1 MADTPFTI
9 SFDSGLK
16 DRVALVTGGTRSV
29 GEGIATALARAG
41 ATVYITGT
49 STPEETARRIADKTG
64 NPNLVGI
71 KLDHLDDAATAAFFK
86 HLEAEQN
93 GQLDILVNNAIG
105 AAQYVLTQDYDPNA
119 RFFERPI
126 GIWDSVHRIGLRSA
140 WLMAWHAAPLMVAR
154 QSGLIVN
161 IGSFGGVE
169 HYLDTSHNIGKTGL
183 DRFSFDAGEELKPDN
198 VGVVSL
204 YPGLVL
210 TDRVLELY
218 GERVRRSKAKET
230 PEFVGRAVVALAQ
243 DSQLLRKTGKVV
255 MACELA
261 AEYGYT
267 DIDGN
272 LPADPVMKKL
282 RETMSKPP
290 QRWVKDW

>member
-1 MADTPFTI
+1 MAEG
-9 SFDSGLK
+9 SARVVFDSGLAGQ
-16 DRVALVTGGTRSV
+16 VALVTGGTRSV

-49 STPEETARRIADKTG
+49 STPEASARRIAEATDNEQVIG
-64 NPNLVGI
+64 V
-71 KLDHLDDAATAAFFK
+71 KLDHLDDAATAQFFER
-86 HLEAEQN
+86 LVSEQN

-105 AAQYVLTQDYDPNA
+105 AAQFVLTDDYDPKA

-183 DRFSFDAGEELKPDN
+183 DRFSFDAGQELKPDQ
-198 VGVVSL
+198 VAVVSL

-210 TDRVLELY
+210 TERVLRLY
-218 GERVRRSKAKET
+218 GERVRHSKAKET
-230 PEFVGRAVVALAQ
+230 PEFVGRAVVALRQ
-243 DSQLLRKTGKVV
+243 DPQLMAKTGKVV

-261 AEYGYT
+261 EEYGYV

-282 RETMSKPP
+282 RETMSRPP
-290 QRWVKDW
+290 ERWVKDW

>member
-1 MADTPFTI
+1 MSAVSFTT
-9 SFDSGLK
+9 GLEG
-16 DRVALVTGGTRSV
+16 RVAIVTGGTRSV

-49 STPEETARRIADKTG
+49 SNPDEAARRIGEQTG
-64 NPNLVGI
+64 NAKVIGV
-71 KLDHLDDAATAAFFK
+71 KLDHLDDAATAEFYRR
-86 HLEAEQN
+86 LESEQN
-93 GQLDILVNNAIG
+93 GQLDILINNAIG
-105 AAQYVLTQDYDPNA
+105 AAQYVLTEDYNPKA

-140 WLMAWHAAPLMVAR
+140 WLMAWHAAPLMVTR
-154 QSGLIVN
+154 QTGLIVN
-161 IGSFGGVE
+161 ISSFGGVE

-183 DRFSFDAGEELKPDN
+183 DRFSFDAGQELRPDN
-198 VGVVSL
+198 IAVVSL

-218 GERVRRSKAKET
+218 GEKVRHSKAKES
-230 PEFVGRAVVALAQ
+230 PEFVGRAVVALHQ
-243 DSQLLRKTGKVV
+243 DPKLMNKTGKVL

-261 AEYGYT
+261 EEFGYL

-282 RETMSKPP
+282 RETMSRPP
-290 QRWVKDW
+290 ERWVLDW

>member
-1 MADTPFTI
+1 MSFT
-9 SFDSGLK
+9 FDSGLEAT
-16 DRVALVTGGTRSV
+16 VCVVTGGTRSV

-41 ATVYITGT
+41 STVYITGT
-49 STPEETARRIADKTG
+49 STPQATALKISEETG
-64 NPNLVGI
+64 NDNVIGVQ
-71 KLDHLDDAATAAFFK
+71 LDHLDDAATADFYARIK
-86 HLEAEQN
+86 AEQN

-105 AAQYVLTQDYDPNA
+105 AAQYVLTGDYVPDA
-119 RFFERPI
+119 RFYERPV

-161 IGSFGGVE
+161 ISSFGGVE

-183 DRFSFDAGEELKPDN
+183 DRFSFDAGQELKADN
-198 VGVVSL
+198 VAVVSL

-210 TDRVLELY
+210 TDRVIELY
-218 GERVRRSKAKET
+218 GERVRHSKAKET
-230 PEFVGRAVVALAQ
+230 PEFVGRAVVALQQ
-243 DSQLLRKTGKVV
+243 DPGLMKKTGKVL

-261 AEYGYT
+261 EEYGYT

-272 LPADPVMKKL
+272 IPADPVMKKL
-282 RETMSKPP
+282 RETMSRPP
-290 QRWVKDW
+290 DRWVKDW

>member
-1 MADTPFTI
+1 MSLLAFTE
-9 SFDSGLK
+9 GLE
-16 DRVALVTGGTRSV
+16 DCVAIVTGGTRSV

-49 STPEETARRIADKTG
+49 STPEEAARRISDETD
-64 NPNLVGI
+64 NPNVVGV
-71 KLDHLDDAATAAFFK
+71 KLDHLDDGATADFYK
-86 HLEAEQN
+86 RIEAEQK
-93 GQLDILVNNAIG
+93 GRLDILVNNAIG
-105 AAQYVLTQDYDPNA
+105 AAQYVLTDDYDPNA

-161 IGSFGGVE
+161 ISSFGGVE

-183 DRFSFDAGEELKPDN
+183 DRFSFDAGQELKPDG
-198 VGVVSL
+198 VAVVSL

-210 TDRVLELY
+210 TERVLQLY
-218 GERVRRSKAKET
+218 GEKVRHSKAKET
-230 PEFVGRAVVALAQ
+230 PEFVGRAVVAMKADPNLMA
-243 DSQLLRKTGKVV
+243 KTSKVV
-255 MACELA
+255 LACELA
-261 AEYGYT
+261 DEYGYT

-272 LPADPVMKKL
+272 APTDSVMKKL

-290 QRWVKDW
+290 DRWVKDW